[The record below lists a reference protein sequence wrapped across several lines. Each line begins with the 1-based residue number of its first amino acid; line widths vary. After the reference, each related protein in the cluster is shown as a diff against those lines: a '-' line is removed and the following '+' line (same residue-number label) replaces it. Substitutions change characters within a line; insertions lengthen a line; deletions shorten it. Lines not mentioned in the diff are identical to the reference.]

1 MTESVF
7 PPPPPLQVQLAP
19 WSLHGALRTAHDVW
33 KAWHGGGTDSD
44 PGFPD
49 LLEVPE
55 EPDPLGSTMGFE
67 NLETRLTLRVEVE
80 APILRLQAWDDGAA
94 LELHLGRFFSRSLE
108 KQRLKDSPNALTTLV
123 DQEAEAIKP
132 TALANFAVL
141 CELRDTRLILMEPGS
156 EDRKPYEPSTIV
168 FGAFLDEKIQLHT
181 EATKIRLHIDPVLVH
196 LLGQIR
202 GGLDFAVAP
211 LSKDFVGASPSSP
224 LWRQPRKPKKASTFV
239 GAPLSFSLATSS
251 LDIIWDPEGGR
262 GVHDGSVKGHVAGF
276 RLGLDADAVGINL
289 VSSAQDV
296 WLDCGDRR
304 FLSSL
309 GHVDLTAKYLL
320 DAVRLQVLAPPL
332 ELRWAAESVRKGRAA
347 WEAVQV
353 HLQTGQHEALRRCER
368 TTTTRSELTE
378 LSEFSVSRALW
389 DRFVAERTEE
399 LRGAWDQAFTNLSEH
414 SISSSGKPVC
424 VDVCLKSEELR
435 AVVLRPGLSSREDA
449 EEIRTT
455 ILGMECR
462 LTRQEE
468 LQLTSTLSSLE
479 VWLGTRLLLAPRQS
493 DLPLLHAKVS
503 RRPRG
508 HIDVDV
514 TWAQIALVYRQ
525 RDFERMAS
533 LCHQEVSAADL
544 SQTSDSAEVRK
555 PVQDIPT
562 ASAIGEGEEPEAQR
576 SKLLKYCFNIDAPLL
591 FLPASTGK
599 RCDVGALSDLR
610 GGLSTD
616 RSLSQRTFLPLPD
629 EGFGVLDLGNCLVEN
644 DTEQAHDPTIRVLL
658 RRLQIFSVASKD
670 RDKHQTWYQVL
681 QPVTA
686 KVEARSCA
694 DCLDIV
700 VHVPLQSECVPAA
713 CPDPLRPAASS
724 LSPLSSINL
733 VNLTRAQATQLFDV
747 LYLNLTYASADEAA
761 RCKSETVL
769 RTPLWAHTC
778 QVETLKANLK
788 SRLQQEA
795 ERLTESRGFRF
806 KLAWTGSLV
815 VDAGFTLSSPLA
827 RLEMAN
833 GFFEF
838 RRPFSEGE
846 SVERFITFA
855 CEGGCVKDARKGQS
869 RLLIDLP
876 RLPHHGLQISAKLP
890 AEQDG
895 ITCLDVK
902 LHQCPA
908 RLVEAA
914 CQQMPVE
921 QARHSSFGT
930 DSMFRLVALEAQRVA
945 SSAAVDR
952 PPHMGNVSLPAERAS
967 RLHCGSRRGIQSSNH

>member
-1 MTESVF
+1 MSHVLTEWCLVSGF
-7 PPPPPLQVQLAP
+7 SLQVQLAP

-33 KAWHGGGTDSD
+33 KAWHGGGGGADSAD
-44 PGFPD
+44 PGVPD
-49 LLEVPE
+49 LPEVPE
-55 EPDPLGSTMGFE
+55 EPDPALGSTMGLE

-80 APILRLQAWDDGAA
+80 APILRLQAWEDGAA

-108 KQRLKDSPNALTTLV
+108 KQRLKLDSPYALTTLV
-123 DQEAEAIKP
+123 EQEAEAIKP

-181 EATKIRLHIDPVLVH
+181 EATKIRLHIDPGLLH

-224 LWRQPRKPKKASTFV
+224 LWKQPRKPKKASTFV
-239 GAPLSFSLATSS
+239 GAPLSVSLTTSS

-276 RLGLDADAVGINL
+276 RVGLDADAAGINL

-353 HLQTGQHEALRRCER
+353 HLQTGQHEALRRCGR
-368 TTTTRSELTE
+368 TTTGTELLSGLTE
-378 LSEFSVSRALW
+378 LSEVSVSRALW

-414 SISSSGKPVC
+414 SVSSSGKPVY
-424 VDVCLKSEELR
+424 VDLCLQSQELR
-435 AVVLRPGLSSREDA
+435 AVVLRPGLSSREDT

-493 DLPLLHAKVS
+493 DLPLLHATVS
-503 RRPRG
+503 RRPRPKGPG
-508 HIDVDV
+508 HLDIDV

-533 LCHQEVSAADL
+533 LCHQEISAADL
-544 SQTSDSAEVRK
+544 SQPSDSDVRM
-555 PVQDIPT
+555 PVQDTPT
-562 ASAIGEGEEPEAQR
+562 ASAIREGEEPEAQPSR
-576 SKLLKYCFNIDAPLL
+576 FLKYCFNIDAPLL

-616 RSLSQRTFLPLPD
+616 SSLSQRTFLPLPD

-644 DTEQAHDPTIRVLL
+644 DTENAHDPTIRVLL

-670 RDKHQTWYQVL
+670 RDKHQTWNQVL

-686 KVEARSCA
+686 KVEARSGA

-700 VHVPLQSECVPAA
+700 VHVPLQSEGVS
-713 CPDPLRPAASS
+713 CPDPLRTPAASS
-724 LSPLSSINL
+724 TALSNIS
-733 VNLTRAQATQLFDV
+733 LTRAQATQLFDV

-761 RCKSETVL
+761 RCKSESLVF
-769 RTPLWAHTC
+769 TPLWMPC

-795 ERLTESRGFRF
+795 ERLTSRGFRF
-806 KLAWTGSLV
+806 KLEWTGSLV
-815 VDAGFTLSSPLA
+815 VDAGFALSSPLA

-902 LHQCPA
+902 LHQCP
-908 RLVEAA
+908 
-914 CQQMPVE
+914 C
-921 QARHSSFGT
+921 
-930 DSMFRLVALEAQRVA
+930 
-945 SSAAVDR
+945 
-952 PPHMGNVSLPAERAS
+952 
-967 RLHCGSRRGIQSSNH
+967 